1 MPEMTIRL
9 EVDPDTGRKRVRV
22 AYESDADALPM
33 EHEQEHRA
41 LVNKLLEDGLIDDP
55 DQVVVDREEG
65 REIAPEAPQSEPP
78 QRKAQAEQ
86 G

>member
-33 EHEQEHRA
+33 EHEEEHRA
-41 LVNKLLEDGLIDDP
+41 LIKKLLEQGLIDDP
-55 DQVVVDREEG
+55 DQVVVEREPGKQIDTGGQETPAG
-65 REIAPEAPQSEPP
+65 RE
-78 QRKAQAEQ
+78 AQAE
-86 G
+86 GA